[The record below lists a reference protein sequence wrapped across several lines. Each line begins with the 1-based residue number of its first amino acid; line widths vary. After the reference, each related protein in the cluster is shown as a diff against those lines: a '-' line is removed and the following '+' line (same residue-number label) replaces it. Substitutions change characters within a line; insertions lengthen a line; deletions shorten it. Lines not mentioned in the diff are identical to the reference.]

1 MAQCTELDFVDLK
14 NGWAIARST
23 TGDWRLYRIRDGG
36 HTWTRPQEL
45 IQEREIFKVAFDR
58 YRGRDYTHTTG
69 GVPHRRY
76 VRSGRHAP
84 WRVEPD
90 WARAVS
96 PSKCTAARS
105 AARSSF
111 SVRTDAALIALVT
124 RLHPEL
130 DAGKKGACTVIPV
143 LDTAAKGGH
152 S

>member
-1 MAQCTELDFVDLK
+1 MAQCH
-14 NGWAIARST
+14 GARFCRFEERL
-23 TGDWRLYRIRDGG
+23 GHCEVYNWRLEVIS
-36 HTWTRPQEL
+36 HTRWGTYVDASPGTHK
-45 IQEREIFKVAFDR
+45 EREIFKVAFDR
-58 YRGRDYTHTTG
+58 YRGFDYTHTTG
-69 GVPHRRY
+69 AVPHRRY

-111 SVRTDAALIALVT
+111 SVRTDTALIALVT